1 MVAQPDAWAAR
12 RGSAV
17 AIDDDVPPATLPWL
31 PPTNT
36 DAVPPARI
44 AARSLASD
52 WWVYSFTQLAN
63 AEGQGDASSSATQP
77 APGGEDEPAPDADV
91 DAGHETEAFDPPF
104 PGPPF
109 GVAPHHL
116 LRHTQLTRRDRTG
129 SR

>member
-77 APGGEDEPAPDADV
+77 APGGEDEPAADADV
-91 DAGHETEAFDPPF
+91 DAGNETEAFDPR
-104 PGPPF
+104 
-109 GVAPHHL
+109 L
-116 LRHTQLTRRDRTG
+116 DRKSTRLN
-129 SR
+129 SSH

>member
-1 MVAQPDAWAAR
+1 MVAQPDALAATL
-12 RGSAV
+12 GSAV

-77 APGGEDEPAPDADV
+77 APGGEDEPAAHADV
-91 DAGHETEAFDPPF
+91 DAGNAADPFDPRSPATR
-104 PGPPF
+104 PGAVLPDLTTHPDL
-109 GVAPHHL
+109 APV
-116 LRHTQLTRRDRTG
+116 TPWTP
-129 SR
+129 

>member
-1 MVAQPDAWAAR
+1 MVAQPDALAATL
-12 RGSAV
+12 GSAV

-63 AEGQGDASSSATQP
+63 AEGQGDASSSVTQP
-77 APGGEDEPAPDADV
+77 APGRQDEPVADTDV
-91 DAGHETEAFDPPF
+91 E
-104 PGPPF
+104 
-109 GVAPHHL
+109 
-116 LRHTQLTRRDRTG
+116 DRK
-129 SR
+129 SVV